1 MNQVVKFL
9 IVMMSSEFDT
19 HADASDTWEVVSSN
33 LGLDD
38 FHFIPAVAKSKI
50 GSSMNLPKPAPLPVP
65 IPQPKKGHY
74 ELPRSQPLGIPKFR
88 PLCSS
93 AVAKPLDV
101 SSPIAPAVVLQSSS
115 KMPVFSLQSDIQTN
129 DSITPCQ
136 FPAQKGSSMAATAS
150 TRTKYPSQCAQLTKL
165 FLHCVQLIGPLCK
178 LHSIL
183 MDSRHPTLHFHRVL
197 DQFAA
202 STVWRYLSIW
212 QHFAAALRD
221 MDLQLERLTEVELA
235 DVFVSLSLSHRSDPS
250 TGAGSISAIKAV
262 RWMAKVA
269 EIKCLQ
275 DIIYGSIISSYLKSK
290 IPKERKEAV
299 PLALY
304 IVLQWER
311 RILQTNCPV
320 RDVILLG
327 SFLVC
332 LYASLRFSDL
342 QRVKWSSIVFD
353 YRTMRGS
360 CWRTKTS
367 ASGQPFG
374 LWGSGMLSRGDHGWC
389 FKWLQ
394 ALDFAGYMCS
404 TTHLGMDPPD
414 FLLPNVDEFGVVEP
428 LEAMT
433 YPRAL
438 KLLRWCASLP
448 WKQNQPELP
457 AVNLTLHSLKTT
469 MLSWGVQIADTAKIS
484 LEERQTQGHHR
495 LHGASQS
502 VKLYSRDDVFSQLSF
517 QEKLIKGVQ
526 NGFRFAIPQHRG
538 GQRPLREPDVGVLE
552 AFKKSLPN
560 HKWMYFD
567 FTKNAE
573 SEIIDHPEA
582 NSGNQTA
589 EQVDS
594 SSSSSD
600 DESDTQS
607 SGDEPEP
614 KRARAT
620 LINDTG
626 IIDELLVAFSSNT
639 QHGMV
644 QTQDDQGIAYGSSVW
659 KTACGA
665 YLNSERVKF
674 NHEPSPDR
682 NFCRRKA
689 CVKIWARLS

>member
-1 MNQVVKFL
+1 MNLVVQIAVFL
-9 IVMMSSEFDT
+9 TVTMSSEFEFL
-19 HADASDTWEVVSSN
+19 ADVSEAWEFVPSN
-33 LGLDD
+33 LELDD

-50 GSSMNLPKPAPLPVP
+50 GSSANLPTPAPLPVP
-65 IPQPKKGHY
+65 PPQPKKGHY
-74 ELPRSQPLGIPKFR
+74 ELPRSQPLSIPKFR

-93 AVAKPLDV
+93 AVAKPLQF
-101 SSPIAPAVVLQSSS
+101 SSPISPAVVLQTSS
-115 KMPVFSLQSDIQTN
+115 KVPVFSLQSDPHNKDNT
-129 DSITPCQ
+129 TPCQ
-136 FPAQKGSSMAATAS
+136 FPAQKGSSMTATAS

-165 FLHCVQLIGPLCK
+165 FLHCIQLIGPLCK

-183 MDSRHPTLHFHRVL
+183 VDSRHPTLHFHRVL

-212 QHFAAALRD
+212 QHFADALHD
-221 MDLQLERLTEVELA
+221 MDLHLERLTEVELA
-235 DVFVSLSLSHRSDPS
+235 DVFVSLSLLHRSDPS

-275 DIIYGSIISSYLKSK
+275 DIVYGSIISSYLKSK
-290 IPKERKEAV
+290 IPRERKEAV

-320 RDVILLG
+320 RDIILLG
-327 SFLVC
+327 SFLAC
-332 LYASLRFSDL
+332 LYASLRFSAL

-394 ALDFAGYMCS
+394 ALDLAGYMCS

-448 WKQNQPELP
+448 WKQNQPVLP

-469 MLSWGVQIADTAKIS
+469 MLSWGVQIADKGIS
-484 LEERQTQGHHR
+484 LEW
-495 LHGASQS
+495 
-502 VKLYSRDDVFSQLSF
+502 
-517 QEKLIKGVQ
+517 
-526 NGFRFAIPQHRG
+526 GFWNEWGF
-538 GQRPLREPDVGVLE
+538 
-552 AFKKSLPN
+552 
-560 HKWMYFD
+560 
-567 FTKNAE
+567 
-573 SEIIDHPEA
+573 
-582 NSGNQTA
+582 
-589 EQVDS
+589 
-594 SSSSSD
+594 
-600 DESDTQS
+600 
-607 SGDEPEP
+607 
-614 KRARAT
+614 
-620 LINDTG
+620 
-626 IIDELLVAFSSNT
+626 
-639 QHGMV
+639 
-644 QTQDDQGIAYGSSVW
+644 
-659 KTACGA
+659 
-665 YLNSERVKF
+665 
-674 NHEPSPDR
+674 
-682 NFCRRKA
+682 
-689 CVKIWARLS
+689 